1 MVSSLLVKHH
11 RVFSETSLPAPTC
24 WDEENEVSIQPGPW
38 CGGGHV
44 ISRMAEGA
52 VTPKVQMS
60 QTNLP
65 ATLSVG
71 SSVEQDLVV
80 FK

>member
-1 MVSSLLVKHH
+1 MVSSPLVKHH

-52 VTPKVQMS
+52 V
-60 QTNLP
+60 
-65 ATLSVG
+65 
-71 SSVEQDLVV
+71 
-80 FK
+80 